1 MELRKLTKEEDLSFF
16 EKLND
21 EAFDVS
27 ETFSIQEFLK
37 AQDEGLLEILS
48 IETTEPVGYVVI
60 SANDEVAYLGY
71 FAIDASKR
79 GQGLGGE
86 ALELIKERYAPRQLV
101 LETEKVDCKTPY
113 ESIKMRRRRFYLAHH
128 LHLSHYEDIFRGN
141 PYQIMCTHANLRLKA
156 FKEILEQ
163 LLKMGYDPVLYK
175 EGEK

>member
-1 MELRKLTKEEDLSFF
+1 MQLRKLTKDEDLSFF
-16 EKLND
+16 EMLND
-21 EAFDVS
+21 EAFDAS

-37 AQDEGLLEILS
+37 AQDEGLLDILA
-48 IETTEPVGYVVI
+48 IETSEPVGYAVI
-60 SANDEVAYLGY
+60 SVNNEVAYMGY

-79 GQGLGGE
+79 GHGLGGQ
-86 ALELIKERYAPRQLV
+86 ALELIKETYTPRQLV
-101 LETEKVDCKTPY
+101 IETEKVDRKTPY
-113 ESIKMRRRRFYLAHH
+113 ESLKMRRRRFYLAHH

-156 FKEILEQ
+156 FQDILEQ